1 MHIKKPNASTK
12 KKIIIKIIYAFHDQ
26 TYKTIIGVKAKF
38 SPKLKVNNIQ
48 NNAQTIININN
59 RVKQYATM
67 RNYVNSWSHT
77 HMISN
82 MGIREPR
89 CDVEERMVIY
99 INFRPEFG
107 IA

>member
-1 MHIKKPNASTK
+1 
-12 KKIIIKIIYAFHDQ
+12 
-26 TYKTIIGVKAKF
+26 
-38 SPKLKVNNIQ
+38 
-48 NNAQTIININN
+48 
-59 RVKQYATM
+59 M

-82 MGIREPR
+82 MQRESE
-89 CDVEERMVIY
+89 DLYVTWKKRMVIH